1 MTFSA
6 NDEVWILDRGK
17 WYRGVVEGAVGK
29 SEFGRSTRYSV
40 RWWNGGGFGV
50 RHGTRAELGIMS
62 LDDPSAFGLSGE

>member
-6 NDEVWILDRGK
+6 NDEVWVLDGGK

-29 SEFGRSTRYSV
+29 SEFGRSVRYSV

-50 RHGTRAELGIMS
+50 RHGTRTDLGMM
-62 LDDPSAFGLSGE
+62 PRTTASGPKVE